1 MARKS
6 KINNLKITKQ
16 EVDSLLSCP
25 KEVRYKYTLK
35 RIADTETLW
44 TIGFD
49 NGAIL
54 IQDDCDKHFFLVW
67 SSKEFA
73 DDFISN
79 LKGNH
84 EVIPMALHD
93 FLGKEQNIISQM
105 NCMINIFPTKTEFL
119 GMTVNLE
126 RFTADLN
133 VYLKD
138 FGEYIET
145 DD

>member
-1 MARKS
+1 MGKNS
-6 KINNLKITKQ
+6 TIKILKIAKQ
-16 EVDSLLSCP
+16 EVNSLLSCP

-49 NGAIL
+49 KETIL
-54 IQDDCDKHFFLVW
+54 IQDDCDKQFFLVW

-73 DDFISN
+73 EDFISN
-79 LKGNH
+79 LKGHH
-84 EVIPMALHD
+84 EVIPITLYD

-105 NCMINIFPTKTEFL
+105 KCIINIFPTKTELL

-126 RFTADLN
+126 CFIADLN
-133 VYLKD
+133 LYLKD
-138 FGEYIET
+138 YGEYIET
-145 DD
+145 NE